1 MHNFYL
7 KKMIT
12 LSYFSMAQLLITLLN
27 NNNDD
32 DDDNYMPRLLPS
44 KKEWSDHWRTVTFTY
59 YFGTQNSHGKSDHW
73 RTVTFTYYLGTQ
85 NSHGKSDHW
94 RTVTFTYY
102 FGTQNSGAF
111 FAVSALQII
120 Q

>member
-1 MHNFYL
+1 MHHFYL
-7 KKMIT
+7 KKMIS

-27 NNNDD
+27 NNNNNDD
-32 DDDNYMPRLLPS
+32 NNYMPRLLPS
-44 KKEWSDHWRTVTFTY
+44 KKEW
-59 YFGTQNSHGKSDHW
+59 SDHW

-111 FAVSALQII
+111 LEVSALQII
-120 Q
+120 QHMTQDYQRLEQF